1 VTLRLSALLHVNEN
15 KPTAARTGGFAPKA
29 RFFGAMSDPTRP
41 SEAPAQLSPQQ
52 LQALRQ
58 VPGGALALSATAVLL
73 LLVAWLLIYLLLYL
87 PRGMVG

>member
-1 VTLRLSALLHVNEN
+1 
-15 KPTAARTGGFAPKA
+15 
-29 RFFGAMSDPTRP
+29 MSDPTRP
-41 SEAPAQLSPQQ
+41 SEAAAHLTPEQ

-58 VPGGALALSATAVLL
+58 VPRGALALSATAVLL